1 MTNYSFEPV
10 SLPTPDELGPV
21 EEAVHAAPDGPRRAD
36 GVDPASVEAE
46 EEHLTEFDG
55 APPSPLSGQR
65 SSPVPAEE
73 GLQQQLEAAKAEAH
87 RQGVEEGR
95 KAEAERVRTAL
106 EAVRAVVDELKEADD
121 RRDKEAEDRVAVLAV
136 AVAAHLIEREVRASP
151 EIVSDLVRRAI
162 AEFPVTDALSVH
174 MNPGDLALLSRGIGG
189 ETAQPQ
195 LTSGQRVRWLPD
207 PQIRSGGCLVEGGD
221 QVVDAR
227 VSTTLERLVRVMID
241 G

>member
-10 SLPTPDELGPV
+10 SPPSPEDLGPI
-21 EEAVHAAPDGPRRAD
+21 EEAARSVSEGPVRAD
-36 GVDPASVEAE
+36 GVDPDSVEGE
-46 EEHLTEFDG
+46 EEHLEEFDG
-55 APPSPLSGQR
+55 TPPPPRAGQR
-65 SSPVPAEE
+65 TSPVTAEV
-73 GLQQQLEAAKAEAH
+73 GFQQQLEGAKTEAH

-106 EAVRAVVDELKEADD
+106 EAVRAVVDELREADTL
-121 RRDKEAEDRVAVLAV
+121 RDKEAEERVAVLAL
-136 AVAAHLIEREVRASP
+136 AVAAHLMEREVRASP

-162 AEFPVTDALSVH
+162 AEFPVTDSLSVH

-189 ETAQPQ
+189 ETSQPQ
-195 LTSGQRVRWLPD
+195 LTSGQRVRWVPD
-207 PQIRSGGCLVEGGD
+207 PQVRSGGCLVEGGD

-227 VSTTLERLVRVMID
+227 ISTTIERLFRVMVD